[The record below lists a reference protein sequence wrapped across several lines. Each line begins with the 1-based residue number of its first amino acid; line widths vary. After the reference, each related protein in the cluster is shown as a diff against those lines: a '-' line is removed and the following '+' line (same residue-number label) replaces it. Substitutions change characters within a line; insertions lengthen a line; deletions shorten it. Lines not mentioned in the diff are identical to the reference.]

1 MKGFNYIITILLSA
15 LALSGC
21 IRDDGSGLDCERTRI
36 SFTYYGDIPGRCRF
50 LQKTDQVT
58 LFVYNS
64 DGKLVMTRTKSIG
77 DLQGYKGINLNLP
90 NGEYYL
96 IAWTNLTDCTEI
108 HDSGKLSDAVLGC
121 RDYYA
126 GNPIIELENDRIY
139 YAFKKITVVQSEFRD
154 EEMQFTQ
161 AHIPL
166 HIYITGAAAPTK
178 ADAPVEVDI
187 ANLHPQMGFDG
198 TASSSLKSV
207 YRAQLVHDAETGD
220 YTSRINAYRFLND
233 NDVQLTLSSS
243 GGTVRYKTVN
253 LVDFMNEHS
262 ISVDDKDEVEIAI
275 RFRFNNTSVDV
286 TPWEEEDIDPTQK

>member
-1 MKGFNYIITILLSA
+1 M
-15 LALSGC
+15 
-21 IRDDGSGLDCERTRI
+21 
-36 SFTYYGDIPGRCRF
+36 
-50 LQKTDQVT
+50 
-58 LFVYNS
+58 
-64 DGKLVMTRTKSIG
+64 
-77 DLQGYKGINLNLP
+77 
-90 NGEYYL
+90 
-96 IAWTNLTDCTEI
+96 
-108 HDSGKLSDAVLGC
+108 LGC

-198 TASSSLKSV
+198 TASSTLKSV